1 MNTLM
6 SALQDALGPEHV
18 LTATETCAA
27 FARDALRPHR
37 GFAEMLTLEQPPV
50 AVVQPG
56 STEEV
61 VRLVT
66 LARQHRTPLVP
77 YGGGSGLM
85 GGALSVRPGIV
96 VDLKRLDRLLEIDN
110 QALTAQVQSGARLR
124 PLDRSLWSRTRQPR
138 AAPNPSTAS
147 DRRTPAPCP
156 GRARQPV
163 VPSVQFEHPGILRR
177 VDAPAGS
184 GWWRGRT
191 GRKRRD
197 RRRSPGSPRPRSP
210 RSRRGWSGARW

>member
-1 MNTLM
+1 MNTLI
-6 SALQDALGPEHV
+6 SALQDALGPEYV

-61 VRLVT
+61 VRLVA

-77 YGGGSGLM
+77 YGGGSGRM

-96 VDLKRLDRLLEIDN
+96 VDLKRLDRLPEIDK
-110 QALTAQVQSGARLR
+110 QPLAVQVQSRARLR
-124 PLDRSLWSRTRQPR
+124 PLGQKLADHALPLGHRPSAT
-138 AAPNPSTAS
+138 AGAP
-147 DRRTPAPCP
+147 
-156 GRARQPV
+156 V
-163 VPSVQFEHPGILRR
+163 
-177 VDAPAGS
+177 
-184 GWWRGRT
+184 
-191 GRKRRD
+191 
-197 RRRSPGSPRPRSP
+197 
-210 RSRRGWSGARW
+210 GA

>member
-1 MNTLM
+1 MNTLI
-6 SALQDALGPEHV
+6 SALQDALGPEYV

-37 GFAEMLTLEQPPV
+37 GFAEMTTLEQPPV

-66 LARQHRTPLVP
+66 IARQHHTPLVP

-96 VDLKRLDRLLEIDN
+96 VDLKRLDRLLEIDK
-110 QALTAQVQSGARLR
+110 QALTVRVQSGARLR
-124 PLDRSLWSRTRQPR
+124 PLGEKLAEHGLLLGHDPWSISVATVGG
-138 AAPNPSTAS
+138 AIGTNGLGYLG
-147 DRRTPAPCP
+147 
-156 GRARQPV
+156 GRY
-163 VPSVQFEHPGILRR
+163 G
-177 VDAPAGS
+177 
-184 GWWRGRT
+184 
-191 GRKRRD
+191 
-197 RRRSPGSPRPRSP
+197 
-210 RSRRGWSGARW
+210 